1 MSSTPHTDGSELSKW
16 IWLWPLPA
24 TLAVTIAGYLI
35 LDTKN
40 YQFWIESEFGF
51 LEVSTPLILVPAVI
65 CGIGIFRRR
74 YLLPHTALRIWFVL
88 VTLGCVYFAGE
99 DLSWGQHYL
108 GWETPETI
116 AELNKQ
122 KETNLHNMS
131 SWFNQKPRL
140 ALELFVLIGGIF
152 VAGWRKLKGE
162 IFSSETMS
170 YWFWPG
176 FACLPA
182 AILAIVSRMPERV
195 YKLYEHGF
203 EFPLLPVNVR
213 YSEIQ
218 ELYFAFFLMI
228 YLVSVYRRMKSLQG
242 KPREI
247 TRNVTE

>member
-1 MSSTPHTDGSELSKW
+1 MTNTPRADGSELSKW
-16 IWLWPLPA
+16 IWIWPLPL
-24 TLAVTIAGYLI
+24 TLAVIIAGYLI
-35 LDTKN
+35 LDPKA

-51 LEVSTPLILVPAVI
+51 IEIATPLILIPAI
-65 CGIGIFRRR
+65 ISGISIFRRR
-74 YLLPHTALRIWFVL
+74 SKLPHKPLVIWFVM

-99 DLSWGQHYL
+99 DLSWGQHYF
-108 GWETPETI
+108 GWETPEHI

-152 VAGWRKLKGE
+152 VAARRKIKGE
-162 IFSSETMS
+162 IFSVEGLA

-182 AILAIVSRMPERV
+182 AILAILSRAPERI
-195 YKLYEHGF
+195 YKLYDHSF
-203 EFPLLPVNVR
+203 EFALFPINVR

-228 YLVSVYRRMKSLQG
+228 YLVSVLQRMKEFSGTGQQ
-242 KPREI
+242 
-247 TRNVTE
+247 